1 MDAVL
6 PQTDTIKK
14 TVVSLN
20 HVKAN
25 KLTMTKFQYLSNM
38 SIPIE
43 VSDIIGTLDA
53 SLNIF

>member
-38 SIPIE
+38 SQPIE
-43 VSDIIGTLDA
+43 VRYQLKIKPLKC
-53 SLNIF
+53 LY